1 VHILLTDILTCPRC
15 GPEFGLI
22 LLAERMV
29 ERRVLEGA
37 LGCSNCREK
46 YPIRGGAVHFAE
58 PHAGGPAGTETR
70 AVQDDAAAA
79 IDAAA
84 AGTDADD
91 ALRLAALMGVTHGPA
106 YVLIAGPAV
115 VRAARVGSLVEG
127 LEVITATMADAADV
141 VPTPAPPGAGV
152 AAVSRLVI
160 AARLPL
166 ASARLAAVA
175 LTGAAADSLLEEGAR
190 VLGPLGRLVLE
201 PAPSDATVRLT
212 AAGLRV
218 LAQEAGTIVAVDRR
232 IGAMS

>member
-1 VHILLTDILTCPRC
+1 MHILLTDILTCPRC

-46 YPIRGGAVHFAE
+46 YPIRDAAVHFAE
-58 PHAGGPAGTETR
+58 PHAGRQAGTALPR
-70 AVQDDAAAA
+70 AIQHDDDSAT
-79 IDAAA
+79 DA
-84 AGTDADD
+84 TDADE
-91 ALRLAALMGVTHGPA
+91 ALRLAALMGVTQGPA

-115 VRAARVGSLVEG
+115 VRATRVGSLVEG
-127 LEVITATMADAADV
+127 LEVIAATTDDNADL
-141 VPTPAPPGAGV
+141 VPTPAAPDAV
-152 AAVSRLVI
+152 AAAVSRLIV
-160 AARLPL
+160 ASRLPL

-190 VLGPLGRLVLE
+190 VLAPLGRLVLE
-201 PAPSDATVRLT
+201 PAPPDAAARLT

-232 IGAMS
+232 IGAVS